1 MNTTLTA
8 QGPEDLLAAV
18 PVVLG
23 FRPEHSLVMLTFD
36 ARRTFHA
43 RVDLP
48 PPAQVDGALPELREI
63 LLSPCLSHGVGR
75 VAFVV
80 YGDDAVV
87 AAAVAAELVPAFE
100 SAGVGVL
107 TVLRAH
113 EGRWWRVPAHPGER
127 PAGPTPYDDETHPF
141 AAQAVFVGRVTHP
154 SREALRET
162 LAPLPEH
169 RRRMERLTAALP
181 ESQAADLDRV
191 LEIVGHC
198 VDESADPDDDEAA
211 LVLQAV
217 TRVDIRDAAVQAVT
231 RDNAVGHL
239 RLWSHLLRLAPDP
252 QVPDVAAVAAFCAW
266 QAGDGAVAWCALDRC
281 FAQDDDHGLGTCLA
295 ACLTRAV
302 PPSAW
307 EEVVDDEMEEP
318 QPTRESA

>member
-48 PPAQVDGALPELREI
+48 PPAEVDGELPELREI
-63 LLSPCLSHGVGR
+63 LLAPCLSHGVGQ

-80 YGDDAVV
+80 YGDDPVV
-87 AAAVAAELVPAFE
+87 AGAVAAGLVPAFE
-100 SAGVGVL
+100 GAGVGVL
-107 TVLRAH
+107 AVLRAH
-113 EGRWWRVPAHPGER
+113 EGRWWRVPSHPGER

-141 AAQAVFVGRVTHP
+141 AAQAVFAGRVTHP

-162 LAPLPEH
+162 LAPLLEH
-169 RRRMERLTAALP
+169 RCVMERLTAALP
-181 ESQAADLDRV
+181 DSQAADLDRV
-191 LEIVGHC
+191 LEVVGRC
-198 VDESADPDDDEAA
+198 VGGCADPDDDDAA
-211 LVLQAV
+211 LVLRAV
-217 TRVDIRDAAVQAVT
+217 TRVDVRDAAVQAVT

-252 QVPDVAAVAAFCAW
+252 QVPDVAALAAFCAW
-266 QAGDGAVAWCALDRC
+266 QAGDGALAWCALDRC
-281 FAQDDDHGLGTCLA
+281 FAVDDDHGLGTCLA

-307 EEVVDDEMEEP
+307 EEVADDEREGS